1 MKSYCL
7 KILKIAVI
15 FASIM
20 LSIAILRTHFG
31 LIEGLGSSSSGKC
44 GVDMKKFNST
54 LSEYMK
60 FMNELNGQCSSME
73 CPGTSASLENQ
84 YIETQDVNEGDKK
97 QKPNGASCWRGGQC
111 LSSRCGPSF
120 TGGRWKCLPNRGLD
134 IEYKK

>member
-31 LIEGLGSSSSGKC
+31 LIEGFGSSSSGKC

-84 YIETQDVNEGDKK
+84 YIETQDVNEGDKELLE
-97 QKPNGASCWRGGQC
+97 NGASCISGAQC
-111 LSSRCGPSF
+111 LSAWCHTYPDGP
-120 TGGRWKCLPNRGLD
+120 KCKAQDNGLD
-134 IEYKK
+134 IEYIK